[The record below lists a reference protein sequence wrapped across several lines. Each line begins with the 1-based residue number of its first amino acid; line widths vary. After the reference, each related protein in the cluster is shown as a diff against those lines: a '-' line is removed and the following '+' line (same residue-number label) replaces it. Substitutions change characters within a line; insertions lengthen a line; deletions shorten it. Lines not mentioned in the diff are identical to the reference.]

1 MVLFGS
7 IASLDV
13 VWNMA
18 DVFMALMAIINLIAI
33 TALGKFAYRTLDD
46 YTKQKKKG
54 IKDPVFKAS
63 SIEGLKNTTEWE

>member
-7 IASLDV
+7 VASLDV

-18 DVFMALMAIINLIAI
+18 DIFMAVMAIINLIAI
-33 TALGKFAYRTLDD
+33 TALGKYAYRALED
-46 YTKQKKKG
+46 YTKQKKRG

-63 SIEGLKNTTEWE
+63 SIEGLKNTSEWE